1 MHQMVC
7 RPSGAMYYSYTN
19 LIPISI
25 IWWLSVKVNIQFEQI
40 IISYIYNL
48 LNMSCARI
56 VSNYFHVTK
65 TKEKLYYWAKRK
77 SKPRGKCAL
86 KSICLRMKGSPSRPC
101 LITAQSLMR
110 SHRRWINLLPPSFE
124 RFETTRKSCRKSTT
138 AGSGPLA
145 ENEGS
150 VFVHTV
156 IRSARNVTNETVGRS
171 VVIMKRMNVPYK
183 MRRLMYVMDVIGSS
197 TVEWRSAYTKV

>member
-25 IWWLSVKVNIQFEQI
+25 IWWLSVKVNIQFEQNYYI
-40 IISYIYNL
+40 IYTNL

-77 SKPRGKCAL
+77 SKPSGKCAL

-124 RFETTRKSCRKSTT
+124 RFETTRKSTT

>member
-1 MHQMVC
+1 MQTIWRHVLFVHKLN
-7 RPSGAMYYSYTN
+7 SYKHHMMT
-19 LIPISI
+19 IGESQYPIRTK
-25 IWWLSVKVNIQFEQI
+25 LL
-40 IISYIYNL
+40 YHIYTNL

>member
-1 MHQMVC
+1 MLDNSAKPYEIAQ
-7 RPSGAMYYSYTN
+7 T
-19 LIPISI
+19 
-25 IWWLSVKVNIQFEQI
+25 
-40 IISYIYNL
+40 
-48 LNMSCARI
+48 LN
-56 VSNYFHVTK
+56 K
-65 TKEKLYYWAKRK
+65 
-77 SKPRGKCAL
+77 
-86 KSICLRMKGSPSRPC
+86 SPST
-101 LITAQSLMR
+101 I
-110 SHRRWINLLPPSFE
+110 IE